1 MNASLWIELAPI
13 DRLDGELIVAEVLGK
28 DRAFLHAH
36 PEYNIKKKELE
47 KIHDLV
53 NRRKLGEPLAY
64 ILGHKEFYGR
74 DFKVTSSTLI
84 PRPETEAL
92 ITEIINLRPQTILD
106 VGTGS
111 GCIAITLAKELPEA
125 EITAVDISEDALGV
139 AQENAKTYQADI
151 DFRQSD
157 LLKGLAKTEKYDL
170 IVANLPYVDA
180 NWDWLG
186 TEINFEPKNALYAK
200 DGGLE
205 FIKKLI
211 DQAPDHLNPDACL
224 VLEADITQH
233 QEIIKY
239 AQRTGSFS
247 CAKKADENSAL
258 ALVLQLR

>member
-36 PEYNIKKKELE
+36 PEYDIKKRELDQ
-47 KIHDLV
+47 IRIMI
-53 NRRKLGEPLAY
+53 NRRRLGEPLAY
-64 ILGHKEFYGR
+64 ILGRKEFYGR
-74 DFKVTSSTLI
+74 NFKVTPNTLI
-84 PRPETEAL
+84 PRPETESL
-92 ITEIINLRPQTILD
+92 VTEIIGLRPRDILD

-125 EITAVDISEDALGV
+125 KITAVDISEDALAV
-139 AQENAKTYQADI
+139 ARENAQNYGVNI
-151 DFRQSD
+151 EFRQSD
-157 LLKGLAKTEKYDL
+157 LLKNLAKTEKYDL
-170 IVANLPYVDA
+170 IVANLPYVDE

-186 TEINFEPKNALYAK
+186 AEINFEPKNALYAK

-211 DQAPDHLNPDACL
+211 DQAPDYLNPDACL
-224 VLEADITQH
+224 VLEADSSQH

-247 CAKKADENSAL
+247 YAKKADENSAL
-258 ALVLQLR
+258 ALVLRLR

>member
-36 PEYNIKKKELE
+36 PEYDIKKGELDQ
-47 KIHDLV
+47 IRAMI
-53 NRRKLGEPLAY
+53 NRRRLGEPLAY
-64 ILGHKEFYGR
+64 ILGRKEFYGR
-74 DFKVTSSTLI
+74 NFKVTPNTLI
-84 PRPETEAL
+84 PRPETESL
-92 ITEIINLRPQTILD
+92 VTEIISLRPRDILD

-125 EITAVDISEDALGV
+125 KITAVDISEDALAV
-139 AQENAKTYQADI
+139 ARENAQNYGVNI
-151 DFRQSD
+151 EFRQSD
-157 LLKGLAKTEKYDL
+157 LLKNLAKTEKYDL
-170 IVANLPYVDA
+170 IVANLPYVDE

-186 TEINFEPKNALYAK
+186 AEINFEPKNALYAK

-211 DQAPDHLNPDACL
+211 DQAPDYLNPDACL
-224 VLEADITQH
+224 VLEADSSQH

-247 CAKKADENSAL
+247 YAKKADENSAL
-258 ALVLQLR
+258 ALVLRLR